1 MIALIFLNIYI
12 LIKFRKEI
20 KFKNLIITVYF
31 FTCLL
36 LSKDVLQ
43 WVFSYTSM
51 VTLTIFEFMKS
62 NIAKLIAIILVTII
76 ATFFIL
82 LFFAFS
88 ILFLVICLLLSGNY
102 NIIYGTHY
110 YCEKNYEIYA
120 YSSGALG
127 IAHYNIGK
135 HYEFLDID
143 GIIYI
148 YYSERNEVSEK
159 DYYNFLKNYECRLV
173 SDNYGS

>member
-76 ATFFIL
+76 ATFLYCYFL
-82 LFFAFS
+82 RFQYFF
-88 ILFLVICLLLSGNY
+88 
-102 NIIYGTHY
+102 
-110 YCEKNYEIYA
+110 
-120 YSSGALG
+120 
-127 IAHYNIGK
+127 
-135 HYEFLDID
+135 
-143 GIIYI
+143 
-148 YYSERNEVSEK
+148 
-159 DYYNFLKNYECRLV
+159 
-173 SDNYGS
+173 